1 MSTDAAAGRRERQ
14 MIAEAL
20 VFSMALEQVLAD
32 QARVHGP
39 QYLDAFLERAIHRS
53 CMTSGTLTP
62 VSQICHPLP
71 SNNSDGGCSST
82 IS

>member
-1 MSTDAAAGRRERQ
+1 MSTDAAEGRRERQ

-39 QYLDAFLERAIHRS
+39 
-53 CMTSGTLTP
+53 
-62 VSQICHPLP
+62 
-71 SNNSDGGCSST
+71 
-82 IS
+82 